1 MHNVDANGASIPAL
15 GFGTWELRGGTAQRV
30 VEAALGIGYPENAT
44 AQMYGN
50 EAEVAAGVAASG
62 IARDGLFVT
71 TKVWPDRFRRG
82 VLERSVEESVQR
94 LGLRP
99 DLVLLHWPN
108 PDVPLAETIEA
119 PHRVAEQGLPRHIGI
134 SNFTTVM
141 IDEAVRL
148 SPRPLVTNQVEY
160 HPFLDQDA
168 VLARCR
174 AHGMALTAYC
184 PLARGRVFKDPLL
197 ARIGRSHGKG
207 PGQVALRWLVQ
218 QQGVVA
224 IPRSSSVEH
233 ARANF
238 EVFDFALSEAEMAK
252 VTALGKP
259 SGRGVGGAGMGED
272 WDSRGPSAPP
282 PASPQSTRRPPA
294 GSRPSA
300 GIASPRAASPR
311 ATPA

>member
-1 MHNVDANGASIPAL
+1 
-15 GFGTWELRGGTAQRV
+15 LRGGTAQRL
-30 VEAALGIGYPENAT
+30 VEAALGIGYRHIDT

-50 EAEVAAGVAASG
+50 EAEVGAGIAASG
-62 IARDGLFVT
+62 LPRDDLFVT

-82 VLERSVEESVQR
+82 VFERSVEESVQR

-108 PDVPLAETIEA
+108 PDVPLAETMEA
-119 PHRVAEQGLPRHIGI
+119 LNRVAEQGLTRHIGI
-134 SNFTTVM
+134 SNFTTAM

-160 HPFLDQDA
+160 HPFLDQDP

-174 AHGMALTAYC
+174 AHRMALTAYC

-197 ARIGRSHGKG
+197 ARIGRDRGKG

-238 EVFDFALSEAEMAK
+238 EVFDFALSEAEMAE
-252 VTALGKP
+252 VTALARRG
-259 SGRGVGGAGMGED
+259 GRVVSGAGMVED
-272 WDSRGPSAPP
+272 WDS
-282 PASPQSTRRPPA
+282 
-294 GSRPSA
+294 
-300 GIASPRAASPR
+300 
-311 ATPA
+311 